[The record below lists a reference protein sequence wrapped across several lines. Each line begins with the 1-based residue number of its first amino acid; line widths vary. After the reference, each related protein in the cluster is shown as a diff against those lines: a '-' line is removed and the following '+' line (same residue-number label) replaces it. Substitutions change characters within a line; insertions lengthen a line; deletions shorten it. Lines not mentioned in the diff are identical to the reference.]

1 MSSPKFRGAALGL
14 LAASI
19 ALTGCTTLDP
29 YTREEKTSS
38 ATKGAIIGGVVGAI
52 IGNVSARD
60 QDRRDRNKRTLIAAG
75 VGALAGGAVGAY
87 MDRQEHE
94 LLQQME
100 GTGVSVI
107 RDGDNIILN
116 MPSNVTFDFD
126 RSEVK
131 PTFHET
137 LRSVALVL
145 KKYDKTLIEIAGHTD
160 SVGSESYN
168 QALSERR
175 ALSVARF
182 LEGQNIT
189 PSRIDPIGFGE
200 LRPIATNATEEG
212 RALNRRVE
220 LTLIPLTQ

>member
-1 MSSPKFRGAALGL
+1 M
-14 LAASI
+14 
-19 ALTGCTTLDP
+19 
-29 YTREEKTSS
+29 
-38 ATKGAIIGGVVGAI
+38 
-52 IGNVSARD
+52 D
-60 QDRRDRNKRTLIAAG
+60 Q
-75 VGALAGGAVGAY
+75 
-87 MDRQEHE
+87 QEYE

-126 RSEVK
+126 RAEVN
-131 PTFHET
+131 PGFYET
-137 LRSVALVL
+137 LRSVALIL
-145 KKYDKTLIEIAGHTD
+145 KKYDKTLIEGAGHTD

-182 LEGQNIT
+182 LESQEIA
-189 PSRIDPIGFGE
+189 PARIDPIGFGE
-200 LRPIATNATEEG
+200 SRPIATNATEQG

-220 LTLIPLTQ
+220 LTLIPITQY

>member
-1 MSSPKFRGAALGL
+1 MPRGAILGL
-14 LAASI
+14 LAAN
-19 ALTGCTTLDP
+19 LVFTGCTSLDP
-29 YTREEKTSS
+29 YTREEKTSN
-38 ATKGAIIGGVVGAI
+38 ATKGALIGTLAGAV
-52 IGNVSARD
+52 IGNISARD

-75 VGALAGGAVGAY
+75 AGALAGGAVGSY
-87 MDRQEHE
+87 MDRQEYE
-94 LLQQME
+94 LLRQME

-116 MPSNVTFDFD
+116 MPSNVTFDVD

-131 PTFHET
+131 PEFYET
-137 LRSVALVL
+137 LRSVALIL

-160 SVGSESYN
+160 STGSEAYN

-175 ALSVARF
+175 ALSVARY
-182 LEGQNIT
+182 LESQAIA
-189 PSRIDPIGFGE
+189 PARLDPIGFGE
-200 LRPIATNATEEG
+200 LRPIATNATEAG

>member
-1 MSSPKFRGAALGL
+1 MSLKLRGATLGL
-14 LAASI
+14 LAAS
-19 ALTGCTTLDP
+19 LVVTGCTTLDP

-38 ATKGAIIGGVVGAI
+38 ATKGAIIGALAGAV
-52 IGNVSARD
+52 IGNISARD

-75 VGALAGGAVGAY
+75 VGALAGGAVGSY
-87 MDRQEHE
+87 MDRQEYE

-116 MPSNVTFDFD
+116 MPSNVTFDVD

-131 PTFHET
+131 PEFYET
-137 LRSVALVL
+137 LRSVALIL

-160 SVGSESYN
+160 STGSEAYN

-175 ALSVARF
+175 ALSVARY
-182 LEGQNIT
+182 LESQAIA
-189 PSRIDPIGFGE
+189 PARLDPIGFGE
-200 LRPIATNATEEG
+200 LRPLTSNASEEG

>member
-1 MSSPKFRGAALGL
+1 MLPKLRGATLGL
-14 LAASI
+14 LAAS
-19 ALTGCTTLDP
+19 LTFTGCTTLDP

-38 ATKGAIIGGVVGAI
+38 ATKGAIIGALAGAV
-52 IGNVSARD
+52 IGNISARD

-75 VGALAGGAVGAY
+75 VGALAGGAVGSY
-87 MDRQEHE
+87 MDRQEYE

-116 MPSNVTFDFD
+116 MPSNVTFDVD

-131 PTFHET
+131 PEFYET
-137 LRSVALVL
+137 LRSVALIL

-160 SVGSESYN
+160 STGSEAYN

-175 ALSVARF
+175 ALSVARY
-182 LEGQNIT
+182 LESQAIA
-189 PSRIDPIGFGE
+189 PARLDPIGFGE
-200 LRPIATNATEEG
+200 LRPITSNASEEG

>member
-1 MSSPKFRGAALGL
+1 MLRGAAISL
-14 LAASI
+14 LAAS
-19 ALTGCTTLDP
+19 LVVTGCTTIDP
-29 YTREEKTSS
+29 YTREEKTSK
-38 ATKGAIIGGVVGAI
+38 ATTGAIIGAVAGAI

-60 QDRRDRNKRTLIAAG
+60 QDRRDRNKRTLIMAG
-75 VGALAGGAVGAY
+75 VGALAGGAVGNY
-87 MDRQEHE
+87 MDQQEYE

-131 PTFHET
+131 PGFYET
-137 LRSVALVL
+137 LRSVALIL
-145 KKYDKTLIEIAGHTD
+145 KKYDKTLIEVAGHTD
-160 SVGSESYN
+160 SVGSEAYN

-182 LEGQNIT
+182 LESQAIA
-189 PSRIDPIGFGE
+189 PARIDPIGFGE
-200 LRPIATNATEEG
+200 LRPIATNATEAG

-220 LTLIPLTQ
+220 LTLIPITQY

>member
-1 MSSPKFRGAALGL
+1 MSPMPRGAILGL
-14 LAASI
+14 LAAN
-19 ALTGCTTLDP
+19 LVFTGCTSLDP
-29 YTREEKTSS
+29 YTREEKTSN
-38 ATKGAIIGGVVGAI
+38 ATKGALIGTLAGAV
-52 IGNVSARD
+52 IGNISARD

-75 VGALAGGAVGAY
+75 AGALAGGAVGSY
-87 MDRQEHE
+87 MDRQEYE
-94 LLQQME
+94 LLRQME

-116 MPSNVTFDFD
+116 MPSNVTFDVD

-131 PTFHET
+131 PEFYET
-137 LRSVALVL
+137 LRSVALIL

-160 SVGSESYN
+160 STGSEAYN

-175 ALSVARF
+175 ALSVARY
-182 LEGQNIT
+182 LESQAIA
-189 PSRIDPIGFGE
+189 PARLDPIGFGE
-200 LRPIATNATEEG
+200 LRPIATNATEAG

>member
-1 MSSPKFRGAALGL
+1 MLRGAAISL
-14 LAASI
+14 LAAS
-19 ALTGCTTLDP
+19 LVVTGCTTIDP
-29 YTREEKTSS
+29 YTREEKTSK
-38 ATKGAIIGGVVGAI
+38 ATTGAIIGAVAGAI

-60 QDRRDRNKRTLIAAG
+60 QDRRDRNKRTLIMAG
-75 VGALAGGAVGAY
+75 VGALAGGAVGNY
-87 MDRQEHE
+87 MDQQEYE

-131 PTFHET
+131 PGFYET
-137 LRSVALVL
+137 LRSVALIL
-145 KKYDKTLIEIAGHTD
+145 KKYDKTLIEVAGHTD
-160 SVGSESYN
+160 SVGSEAYN

-182 LEGQNIT
+182 LESQAIA
-189 PSRIDPIGFGE
+189 PARVDPIGFGE
-200 LRPIATNATEEG
+200 LRPIATNATEAG

-220 LTLIPLTQ
+220 LTLIPITQY

>member
-1 MSSPKFRGAALGL
+1 MLPKLRGATLGL
-14 LAASI
+14 LAAS
-19 ALTGCTTLDP
+19 LTFTGCTTLDP

-38 ATKGAIIGGVVGAI
+38 ATKGAIIGALAGAV
-52 IGNVSARD
+52 IGNISARD

-75 VGALAGGAVGAY
+75 VGALAGGAVGSY
-87 MDRQEHE
+87 MDRQEYE

-116 MPSNVTFDFD
+116 MPSNVTFDVD

-131 PTFHET
+131 PEFYET
-137 LRSVALVL
+137 LRSVALIL

-160 SVGSESYN
+160 STGSEAYN

-175 ALSVARF
+175 ALSVARY
-182 LEGQNIT
+182 LESQAIA
-189 PSRIDPIGFGE
+189 PARLDPIGFGE
-200 LRPIATNATEEG
+200 LRPLTSNASEEG

>member
-1 MSSPKFRGAALGL
+1 MSPKLRGATLGL
-14 LAASI
+14 LAAS
-19 ALTGCTTLDP
+19 LVFTGCTTLDP

-38 ATKGAIIGGVVGAI
+38 ATKGAIIGGLAGAI
-52 IGNVSARD
+52 IGNISARD

-75 VGALAGGAVGAY
+75 VGALAGGAVGSY
-87 MDRQEHE
+87 MDRQEYE

-116 MPSNVTFDFD
+116 MPSNVTFDVD

-131 PTFHET
+131 PAFYET
-137 LRSVALVL
+137 LRSVALIL
-145 KKYDKTLIEIAGHTD
+145 KKYDKTMIEIAGHTD
-160 SVGSESYN
+160 STGSESYN

-175 ALSVARF
+175 ALSVARY
-182 LEGQNIT
+182 LESQAIA
-189 PSRIDPIGFGE
+189 PARLDPIGFGE
-200 LRPIATNATEEG
+200 LRPLTSNATEEG

>member
-1 MSSPKFRGAALGL
+1 MSLKLRGATLGL
-14 LAASI
+14 LAAS
-19 ALTGCTTLDP
+19 LTFTGCTTLDP

-38 ATKGAIIGGVVGAI
+38 ATKGAIIGALAGAV
-52 IGNVSARD
+52 IGNISARD

-75 VGALAGGAVGAY
+75 VGALAGGAVGSY
-87 MDRQEHE
+87 MDRQEYE

-116 MPSNVTFDFD
+116 MPSNVTFDVD

-131 PTFHET
+131 PEFYET
-137 LRSVALVL
+137 LRSVALIL

-160 SVGSESYN
+160 STGSEAYN

-175 ALSVARF
+175 ALSVARY
-182 LEGQNIT
+182 LESQAIA
-189 PSRIDPIGFGE
+189 PARLDPIGFGE
-200 LRPIATNATEEG
+200 LRPITSNASEEG

>member
-1 MSSPKFRGAALGL
+1 MLPKLRGATLGL
-14 LAASI
+14 LAAS
-19 ALTGCTTLDP
+19 LTFTGCTTLDP

-38 ATKGAIIGGVVGAI
+38 ATKGAIIGALAGAV
-52 IGNVSARD
+52 IGNISARD
-60 QDRRDRNKRTLIAAG
+60 QDRRDRNKRTLLAAG
-75 VGALAGGAVGAY
+75 VGALAGGAVGSY
-87 MDRQEHE
+87 MDRQEYE

-116 MPSNVTFDFD
+116 MPSNVTFDVD

-131 PTFHET
+131 PEFYET
-137 LRSVALVL
+137 LRSVALIL

-160 SVGSESYN
+160 STGSEAYN

-175 ALSVARF
+175 ALSVARY
-182 LEGQNIT
+182 LESQAIA
-189 PSRIDPIGFGE
+189 PARLDPIGFGE
-200 LRPIATNATEEG
+200 LRPLTSNASEEG